1 MPLPLEITLIVVLL
15 AVGAA
20 VVPLLLQ
27 LRRTAKEAEVLM
39 HSAKQE
45 LTRLAEDAH
54 ASNRR
59 VESLGASLQVSLDEF
74 AGLARA
80 LGDTG
85 RMVKAFQVQCQSGLD
100 SASRVFSSVLG
111 GLEAV
116 RALFGHKSQPAQNE
130 QEPPRDFEGQ

>member
-1 MPLPLEITLIVVLL
+1 MPIPLEITLIVVLL

-39 HSAKQE
+39 HSAKE
-45 LTRLAEDAH
+45 DLTRLAGYAH
-54 ASNRR
+54 AFNRR
-59 VESLGASLQVSLDEF
+59 VESLQGSLDEF

-100 SASRVFSSVLG
+100 SASRVISSVLG

-116 RALFGHKSQPAQNE
+116 RALFGHKPQPPQCE